1 MWRRKWWAVNFDGVD
16 RRRLAARDYVARLLI
31 RRKEEGECE
40 LPKRGGVFLT
50 YKGGTREHLPALAE
64 PKLACSPHMAMLS
77 CPEKLERPPDSCL
90 CGLSRH
96 ERCFEDADLFT
107 TVSNQIG
114 SSDAAA
120 IIHRRQQARLGRAAS
135 STSVVPDELPT
146 SLDQVLQLIDR
157 TPPSATLEMKLEL
170 VFMGNNYML

>member
-1 MWRRKWWAVNFDGVD
+1 
-16 RRRLAARDYVARLLI
+16 
-31 RRKEEGECE
+31 
-40 LPKRGGVFLT
+40 
-50 YKGGTREHLPALAE
+50 
-64 PKLACSPHMAMLS
+64 MAMLS

-107 TVSNQIG
+107 TDSNQIG

-146 SLDQVLQLIDR
+146 SLDQGFVKMLTSLRIS
-157 TPPSATLEMKLEL
+157 PCEMKLW
-170 VFMGNNYML
+170 